1 MKKFAFIILCF
12 LMIGTLSACSFGKD
26 DEAKVKVTEENRAY
40 LEEYN
45 KSLQGTIEDMNSILG
60 VYNNGLDG
68 IYTQEYS
75 NEQFAKVLKEQ
86 IKESNALIKS
96 VESLNVKP
104 ELFQVHQQ
112 LLALVNRSHQLL
124 LNTIDEANNPDQEI
138 AKDPFRVE
146 FLAIKQEQ
154 AVIANDWKV
163 LAQQLVAAGEN
174 PEE

>member
-1 MKKFAFIILCF
+1 MKKYAYIILCF
-12 LMIGTLSACSFGKD
+12 VMIGILSACGKD

-138 AKDPFRVE
+138 EKDPFRVE

>member
-1 MKKFAFIILCF
+1 MKKYAFIFLCF
-12 LMIGTLSACSFGKD
+12 VMIGTLAACGKD
-26 DEAKVKVTEENRAY
+26 DEAKVKVTKENRAY

-86 IKESNALIKS
+86 IKESNTLIKN
-96 VESLNVKP
+96 VESINVKP

-138 AKDPFRVE
+138 EKDPFRVE

>member
-1 MKKFAFIILCF
+1 MKKYAFIFLCF
-12 LMIGTLSACSFGKD
+12 VMIGTLAACGKD

-86 IKESNALIKS
+86 IKESNTLIKN

-138 AKDPFRVE
+138 EKDPFRVE